1 MRSQASKTTP
11 NKGVVNKSQLK
22 PRAKKKT
29 VAKKIKK
36 VIRKPVV
43 KGNKKNDAKNDKD
56 VADEDKNES
65 HLETRASTSKS
76 NLSQCASST
85 TKSRKDCKEKKD
97 PIKTLPDTVKK
108 TNPKIVI
115 KKKPTKKL
123 QPSAKPSEKSDESK
137 YKLNKDEPI
146 KKTTKFS
153 RAKTIVKKGN
163 TCANDK
169 NVNSVQSKEI
179 KVDEKISKENA
190 DKAEIDSKPSQKI
203 EEPNQKDKKDITKVE
218 QKIKIKETLLT
229 PSLNSTPDKVSIT
242 NAPETPKQEVERPP
256 KFFTSSRSPRM
267 VDIDVK
273 CCKNSKGNLSV
284 SERFVSLKCEV
295 KSNEDKNVQNSLVS
309 QGADIDV
316 YTFTEK
322 VDSPKSILSDIRNP
336 INQNI
341 GRVRPIARVKG
352 TIMDKKTESERKK
365 FSPHR
370 PIEEVVKQLKAKKSE
385 EVSATQSKATGSFDL
400 NVSDTKDDDAPKPI
414 VSKSYKMV
422 ARKSSVTGIP
432 FSPIKFLDQED
443 SPSSSEKSATKAN
456 SPKKKIQNKAKKKTK
471 SSSSDDELE
480 SSKFSLNTQSFQY
493 SSSEEYD
500 NNDSNDDTKESSTS
514 DASVVKK
521 LKNKRYKKITDSA
534 KKSKSKELKELSKDS
549 LVDLKDDLLGNRK
562 KGKRPHNRP
571 LHKYWNGPKKQRM
584 ALLNAKLVVQ
594 NLLANEFQTNM
605 DLGLMKT
612 VAMQPIPSTSKWPT
626 PTKKKESKQ
635 KDYEKHETTSES
647 EYENTNEKKDD
658 SSESS
663 DDNRPQRTLREVPGI
678 RSAGKYWDPKS
689 CSSSSEDSEIE
700 TKKKVVPEKKKIAK
714 SSSVKSDS
722 DKPPAKIKKTV
733 PVKKKRNRNEVNM
746 DFKDMVVQKRMAS
759 LNASAMIELSY
770 EKRSPKS
777 NKEETTTDSGSDE
790 SFSQKPKNGVGS
802 GVKSE
807 SKHEEPKKEPE
818 SDDTVEPDSKQKV
831 EVIVNQDTDVTI
843 TGVYA
848 THHHHKEGGFCTVS
862 GMQYRISSTSHTQTT
877 ATTNCEKV
885 NINLIQ
891 NPFQTRFLS
900 KLAHL

>member
-1 MRSQASKTTP
+1 MRSQASKTSP
-11 NKGVVNKSQLK
+11 NKGAVSITPLK
-22 PRAKKKT
+22 TKRAKKKT
-29 VAKKIKK
+29 VVKKIKK
-36 VIRKPVV
+36 VIRKPLV
-43 KGNKKNDAKNDKD
+43 KGTKKNASKNDKEAA
-56 VADEDKNES
+56 VVDKNES

-76 NLSQCASST
+76 NPIQNASSA
-85 TKSRKDCKEKKD
+85 KKARKDPKEKKD
-97 PIKTLPDTVKK
+97 TSKTMPDNTAKK
-108 TNPKIVI
+108 IYLKKPV
-115 KKKPTKKL
+115 KKKPVKKPQL
-123 QPSAKPSEKSDESK
+123 SDESK
-137 YKLNKDEPI
+137 YKLNKDEPK

-153 RAKTIVKKGN
+153 KAKTIVKKGKA
-163 TCANDK
+163 CAGHKNDNMVQSNK
-169 NVNSVQSKEI
+169 VMEQECDDVNSDNKTSKEHFNI
-179 KVDEKISKENA
+179 DEV
-190 DKAEIDSKPSQKI
+190 DSKSLKKI
-203 EEPNQKDKKDITKVE
+203 EEPNHQDDNEDIMKVE
-218 QKIKIKETLLT
+218 ETVEFKET
-229 PSLNSTPDKVSIT
+229 SLKPTLDSMSAKVST
-242 NAPETPKQEVERPP
+242 LNQPETPKQEIERPP

-295 KSNEDKNVQNSLVS
+295 KSNEDKHVQNALVTS
-309 QGADIDV
+309 QGPEIDV

-336 INQNI
+336 INKNI

-385 EVSATQSKATGSFDL
+385 EVSAKQSKASSSFDL
-400 NVSDTKDDDAPKPI
+400 TIDNDVKGDEAPKPI

-432 FSPIKFLDQED
+432 FSPIKFLDQD
-443 SPSSSEKSATKAN
+443 VSASSSEKNAPKAS
-456 SPKKKIQNKAKKKTK
+456 SPSKKTQIKGKKKNK
-471 SSSSDDELE
+471 SSSSDDEFE

-493 SSSEEYD
+493 SSSDECG
-500 NNDSNDDTKESSTS
+500 NNESNDESQESSASDTS
-514 DASVVKK
+514 IAMKP
-521 LKNKRYKKITDSA
+521 KNKRYKKITDSA
-534 KKSKSKELKELSKDS
+534 KKNNSTELKELSKDS
-549 LVDLKDDLLGNRK
+549 LVDLKDDILGNK
-562 KGKRPHNRP
+562 NKGKRPHHRP
-571 LHKYWNGPKKQRM
+571 LHKYWKGPKKQRM

-612 VAMQPIPSTSKWPT
+612 VAMQPIPSTSKRPT
-626 PTKKKESKQ
+626 PTKKKETKP
-635 KDYEKHETTSES
+635 KDSEKHETTSES
-647 EYENTNEKKDD
+647 EYENTIEKKED
-658 SSESS
+658 SSDSS
-663 DDNRPQRTLREVPGI
+663 DDSLPQRTLRGEPGI

-689 CSSSSEDSEIE
+689 CFSSSEDSESE
-700 TKKKVVPEKKKIAK
+700 TKKKVSPEKKKTTK
-714 SSSVKSDS
+714 LSFGKSDS
-722 DKPPAKIKKTV
+722 NKPPAKIKKPA

-807 SKHEEPKKEPE
+807 SKNEEPKKEPE
-818 SDDTVEPDSKQKV
+818 SDEAVGTDSKQKV
-831 EVIVNQDTDVTI
+831 EVVVNQDTDVTI
-843 TGVYA
+843 TGVYS
-848 THHHHKEGGFCTVS
+848 THHHHKEGGYCTVS
-862 GMQYRISSTSHTQTT
+862 GMHQYRISSTSHTQTT
-877 ATTNCEKV
+877 ATANCEKV
-885 NINLIQ
+885 IN
-891 NPFQTRFLS
+891 
-900 KLAHL
+900 